1 MALCA
6 GDTVVALQW
15 GGHAVGRVMDGAY
28 LIQALDLAGT
38 LVFAL
43 SGAVVG
49 ARRGMDLFGVLVL
62 AFVTAV
68 AGGILRDLLI
78 GAVPPAAI
86 ASAHALVL
94 SCAAGL
100 FGARFPQVLERLNR
114 PVLLFDAAGL
124 GIFAAT
130 GTQTAIAHGIP
141 PVMAAVLGM
150 VSGIGGGMVRDVL
163 TAQVPVVLRAEIY
176 ALAALAGAAVVAG
189 GHALGFGPTATVLPG
204 AALCLFLRLMAIYR
218 GWSLPAIGGA
228 RERT

>member
-1 MALCA
+1 
-6 GDTVVALQW
+6 
-15 GGHAVGRVMDGAY
+15 MDGAY

-86 ASAHALVL
+86 ASWHALAL

-100 FGARFPQVLERLNR
+100 FAAWFPAVPERLNR

-150 VSGIGGGMVRDVL
+150 VSGIGGGMARDVL

-189 GHALGFGPTATVLPG
+189 GHALGIPAAATVLPG

-218 GWSLPAIGGA
+218 GWSLPGA
-228 RERT
+228 RGARDKG